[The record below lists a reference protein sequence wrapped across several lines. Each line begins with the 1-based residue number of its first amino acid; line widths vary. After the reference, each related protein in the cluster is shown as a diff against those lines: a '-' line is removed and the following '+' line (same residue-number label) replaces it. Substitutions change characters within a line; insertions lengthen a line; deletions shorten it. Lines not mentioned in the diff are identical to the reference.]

1 MTKHLEGLYVS
12 MSYVRLHMQG
22 SPLVED
28 KHARLSEITAL
39 SEKALR
45 STQLLYQEIRF
56 FHQYAR
62 QVDNNAKTLVKALH
76 VKNNT
81 CSKNEEVLS
90 VSLFKKEQ
98 NSS

>member
-39 SEKALR
+39 SEKALQ

-62 QVDNNAKTLVKALH
+62 QVGNNVTMLRHLLEHFMLKITLVL
-76 VKNNT
+76 
-81 CSKNEEVLS
+81 KNEEVL
-90 VSLFKKEQ
+90 L
-98 NSS
+98 

>member
-1 MTKHLEGLYVS
+1 MTKHLEGLYIS

-39 SEKALR
+39 SEKALQ

-62 QVDNNAKTLVKALH
+62 QVGNNAKTHLLKHFTLKITLVLKM
-76 VKNNT
+76 KR
-81 CSKNEEVLS
+81 C
-90 VSLFKKEQ
+90 
-98 NSS
+98 